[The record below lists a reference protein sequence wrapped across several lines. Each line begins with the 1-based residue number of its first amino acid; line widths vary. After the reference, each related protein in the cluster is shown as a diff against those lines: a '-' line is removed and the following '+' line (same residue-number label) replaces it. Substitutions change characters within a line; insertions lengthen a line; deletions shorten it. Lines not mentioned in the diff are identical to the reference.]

1 MSSNPFKKTL
11 VIWKAIFLKDCLS
24 RFFGSRADWVWLI
37 LEPSIHIGFIAA
49 IYSIVSR
56 KTIQGIEI
64 QPWLAMGMMAFFV
77 FRRTAVQVLHAIDCN
92 KPFFAFRE
100 VRPFDAALCR
110 GWVEAFAMF
119 FISLIIMAA
128 FQAVGFE
135 MFPDN
140 LILCI
145 LAFFGLWFLGFG
157 YGLISSVSMRLVP
170 DSGFILQMLLMP
182 MYIISGV
189 MMPVMIIPEPYQGLI
204 MINPAAHGVE
214 AFRIGIWGE
223 LYHTVDVSMAYLYAW
238 DLVLVVIGMA
248 LYQALETR
256 LVRQ

>member
-1 MSSNPFKKTL
+1 MNITDEKAKVLPVSESTDNFEYKPKPVFDFVKRLFDFVVSSVCIVILAIPF
-11 VIWKAIFLKDCLS
+11 AI
-24 RFFGSRADWVWLI
+24 
-37 LEPSIHIGFIAA
+37 
-49 IYSIVSR
+49 
-56 KTIQGIEI
+56 
-64 QPWLAMGMMAFFV
+64 
-77 FRRTAVQVLHAIDCN
+77 
-92 KPFFAFRE
+92 
-100 VRPFDAALCR
+100 
-110 GWVEAFAMF
+110 
-119 FISLIIMAA
+119 ISLIIMAA
-128 FQAVGFE
+128 FQAAGFE
-135 MFPDN
+135 MFPDD

-170 DSGFILQMLLMP
+170 DSGFILQLLLMP
-182 MYIISGV
+182 MYIISGI
-189 MMPVMIIPEPYQGLI
+189 MMPVGIIPEPYQGLM
-204 MINPAAHGVE
+204 MINPAVHGVE